1 LSVKWVKGGGLV
13 QMVKR
18 MPSKDKAL
26 SSSPEMAATEA
37 TKAEEAVAR
46 LKVPHHLSVSQKM

>member
-1 LSVKWVKGGGLV
+1 
-13 QMVKR
+13 MVER